1 MDYYDF
7 CELHRAEISALLRE
21 RCEALREPITRYVA
35 DELAVLTAG
44 EPDTRTKP
52 LKAYCCEPHPNWYFP
67 RRRDFFAHN
76 DLLDSGINQIVER
89 HALDALDSFIKESA
103 EAVEPYELPDL
114 IETLSELFHDDYAD
128 FGYCLADELL
138 PDEFEDCEIT
148 VGDFIARNGSGIVY
162 DDEDE
167 IPLP

>member
-35 DELAVLTAG
+35 DEIAVLTAG
-44 EPDTRTKP
+44 DPDTRAKP

-76 DLLDSGINQIVER
+76 DLADSGITQIAEQ
-89 HALDALDSFIKESA
+89 HALDALDRFIKASA

-114 IETLSELFHDDYAD
+114 FETLSALFYEDYAE

-138 PDEFEDCEIT
+138 PDEFDDCEDT
-148 VGDFIARNGSGIVY
+148 VGDFIARYGSGVAY
-162 DDEDE
+162 ERLED
-167 IPLP
+167 IPKP